1 MKGTDKKKKSKL
13 ITILGILLVI
23 CGVVLIVYPF
33 LEIGLDKKEISQN
46 VSEWDKQKGEV
57 IKDVKSNNK
66 GNQKYPTI
74 NVDGKDI
81 IGKIIVVKTG
91 KQIPILMG
99 ATEENLR
106 GGATLYDNGVF
117 PGEDGTAIVLGHR
130 ETTFGFLEDINVGD
144 EIDIETATGTYKF
157 ELKKTYITDPEDKSI
172 LAQEK
177 DLNLT
182 LVTCYPFRYVG
193 PAPDRF
199 IAKLELIK

>member
-1 MKGTDKKKKSKL
+1 MKGTGKKKSKFV
-13 ITILGILLVI
+13 TILGILLVI
-23 CGVVLIVYPF
+23 CGLALIAYPF
-33 LEIGLDKKEISQN
+33 IEIKLDEKDISKN
-46 VSEWDKQKGEV
+46 ISEWDKKKVEV
-57 IKDVKSNNK
+57 AKEIKTNNK
-66 GNQKYPTI
+66 SNQKYPTVNI
-74 NVDGKDI
+74 DGKDI

-91 KQIPILMG
+91 EQIPILMG

-117 PGEDGTAIVLGHR
+117 PGEEGTAIVLGHR
-130 ETTFGFLEDINVGD
+130 ETTFGFLEDVNIGD
-144 EIDIETATGTYKF
+144 EIDVETVTGTYKF
-157 ELKKTYITDPEDKSI
+157 KLKKTYITNPEDKSI

>member
-1 MKGTDKKKKSKL
+1 MKGTGKKKSKFV
-13 ITILGILLVI
+13 TILGILLVI
-23 CGVVLIVYPF
+23 CGLVLIAYPF
-33 LEIGLDKKEISQN
+33 IEIKLDEKDISKN
-46 VSEWDKQKGEV
+46 ISEWDKKKVEV
-57 IKDVKSNNK
+57 AKEVKTNNK
-66 GNQKYPTI
+66 SNQKYPTVNI
-74 NVDGKDI
+74 DGKDI

-91 KQIPILMG
+91 EQIPILMG

-117 PGEDGTAIVLGHR
+117 PGEEGTAIVLGHR
-130 ETTFGFLEDINVGD
+130 ETTFGFLEDVNIGD
-144 EIDIETATGTYKF
+144 EIDVETVTGTYKF
-157 ELKKTYITDPEDKSI
+157 KLKKTYITNPEDESI

>member
-1 MKGTDKKKKSKL
+1 MKGTGKKKSKFV
-13 ITILGILLVI
+13 TILGILLVI
-23 CGVVLIVYPF
+23 CGLVLIAYPF
-33 LEIGLDKKEISQN
+33 IEIKLDEKDISKN
-46 VSEWDKQKGEV
+46 ISEWDKKKVEV
-57 IKDVKSNNK
+57 AKEVKTNNK
-66 GNQKYPTI
+66 SNQKYPTVNI
-74 NVDGKDI
+74 DGKDI

-91 KQIPILMG
+91 EQIPILMG

-117 PGEDGTAIVLGHR
+117 PGEEGTAIVLGHR
-130 ETTFGFLEDINVGD
+130 ETTFGFLEDVNIGD
-144 EIDIETATGTYKF
+144 EIDVETVTGTYKF
-157 ELKKTYITDPEDKSI
+157 KLKKTYITNPEDKSI

>member
-1 MKGTDKKKKSKL
+1 MKGTGKKSKFV
-13 ITILGILLVI
+13 TILGILLVI
-23 CGVVLIVYPF
+23 CGLALIAYPF
-33 LEIGLDKKEISQN
+33 IEIKLDEKDISKN
-46 VSEWDKQKGEV
+46 ISEWDKKKVEV
-57 IKDVKSNNK
+57 AKEVKTNNK
-66 GNQKYPTI
+66 SNQKYPTVNI
-74 NVDGKDI
+74 DGKDI

-91 KQIPILMG
+91 EQIPILMG

-117 PGEDGTAIVLGHR
+117 PGEEGTAIVLGHR
-130 ETTFGFLEDINVGD
+130 ETTFGFLEDVNIGD
-144 EIDIETATGTYKF
+144 EIDVETVTGTYKF
-157 ELKKTYITDPEDKSI
+157 KLKKTYITNPEDKSI

>member
-1 MKGTDKKKKSKL
+1 MKGTGKKKSKFV
-13 ITILGILLVI
+13 TILGVLLVI
-23 CGVVLIVYPF
+23 CGLALIAYPF
-33 LEIGLDKKEISQN
+33 IEIKLDEKDISKN
-46 VSEWDKQKGEV
+46 ISEWDKKKVEV
-57 IKDVKSNNK
+57 AKEVKTNNK
-66 GNQKYPTI
+66 SNQKYPTVNI
-74 NVDGKDI
+74 DGKDI

-91 KQIPILMG
+91 EQIPILMG

-117 PGEDGTAIVLGHR
+117 PGEEGTAIVLGHR
-130 ETTFGFLEDINVGD
+130 ETTFGFLEDVNIGD
-144 EIDIETATGTYKF
+144 EIDVETVTGTYKF
-157 ELKKTYITDPEDKSI
+157 KLKKTYITNPEDKSI

-199 IAKLELIK
+199 IAKLELVK

>member
-1 MKGTDKKKKSKL
+1 MKGTGKKKSKFV
-13 ITILGILLVI
+13 TILGVLLVI
-23 CGVVLIVYPF
+23 CGLALIVYPF
-33 LEIGLDKKEISQN
+33 IEIKLDEKDISKN
-46 VSEWDKQKGEV
+46 ISEWDKKKVEV
-57 IKDVKSNNK
+57 AKDVKTNNK
-66 GNQKYPTI
+66 SNQKYPTVNI
-74 NVDGKDI
+74 DGKDI

-91 KQIPILMG
+91 EQIPILMG

-117 PGEDGTAIVLGHR
+117 PGEEGTAIVLGHR
-130 ETTFGFLEDINVGD
+130 ETTFGFLEDVNIGD
-144 EIDIETATGTYKF
+144 EIDVETVTGTYKF
-157 ELKKTYITDPEDKSI
+157 KLKKTYITNPEDKSI

>member
-1 MKGTDKKKKSKL
+1 MKGTGKKKSKFV
-13 ITILGILLVI
+13 TTLGVLLVI
-23 CGVVLIVYPF
+23 CGLALIAYPF
-33 LEIGLDKKEISQN
+33 IEIKLDEKDISKN
-46 VSEWDKQKGEV
+46 ISEWDKKKVEV
-57 IKDVKSNNK
+57 AKDVKTNNK
-66 GNQKYPTI
+66 SNQKYPTVNI
-74 NVDGKDI
+74 DGKDI

-91 KQIPILMG
+91 EQIPILMG

-117 PGEDGTAIVLGHR
+117 PGEEGTAIVLGHR
-130 ETTFGFLEDINVGD
+130 ETTFGFLEDVNIGD
-144 EIDIETATGTYKF
+144 EIDVETVTGTYKF
-157 ELKKTYITDPEDKSI
+157 KLKKTYITNPEDKSI

-199 IAKLELIK
+199 IAKLELVK

>member
-1 MKGTDKKKKSKL
+1 MKGTGKKKSKFL
-13 ITILGILLVI
+13 TILGVLLVI
-23 CGVVLIVYPF
+23 CGLALIVYPF
-33 LEIGLDKKEISQN
+33 IEIKLDEKDISKN
-46 VSEWDKQKGEV
+46 ISEWDKKKVEV
-57 IKDVKSNNK
+57 AKDVKTNNK
-66 GNQKYPTI
+66 SNQKYPTVNI
-74 NVDGKDI
+74 DGKDI

-91 KQIPILMG
+91 EQIPILMG

-117 PGEDGTAIVLGHR
+117 PGEEGTAIVLGHR
-130 ETTFGFLEDINVGD
+130 ETTFGFLEDVNIGD
-144 EIDIETATGTYKF
+144 EIDVETVTGTYKF
-157 ELKKTYITDPEDKSI
+157 KLKKTYITNPEDKSI

-199 IAKLELIK
+199 IAKLELVK

>member
-1 MKGTDKKKKSKL
+1 MKGTGKKKSKFV
-13 ITILGILLVI
+13 TILGVLLVI
-23 CGVVLIVYPF
+23 CGLALIAYPF
-33 LEIGLDKKEISQN
+33 IEIKLDEKDISKN
-46 VSEWDKQKGEV
+46 ISEWDKKKVEV
-57 IKDVKSNNK
+57 AKEVKTNNK
-66 GNQKYPTI
+66 SNQKYPTVNI
-74 NVDGKDI
+74 DGKDI

-91 KQIPILMG
+91 EQIPILMG

-117 PGEDGTAIVLGHR
+117 PGEEGTAIVLGHR
-130 ETTFGFLEDINVGD
+130 ETTFGFLEDVNIGD
-144 EIDIETATGTYKF
+144 EIDVETVTGTYKF
-157 ELKKTYITDPEDKSI
+157 KLKKTYITNPEDKSI

>member
-1 MKGTDKKKKSKL
+1 MKGTGKKKSKFV
-13 ITILGILLVI
+13 TILGILLVI
-23 CGVVLIVYPF
+23 CGLALIAYPF
-33 LEIGLDKKEISQN
+33 IEIKLDEKDILKNI
-46 VSEWDKQKGEV
+46 SEWDKKKVEV
-57 IKDVKSNNK
+57 AKEVKTNNK
-66 GNQKYPTI
+66 SNQKYPTVNI
-74 NVDGKDI
+74 NGKDI

-91 KQIPILMG
+91 EQIPILMG

-117 PGEDGTAIVLGHR
+117 PGEEGTAIVLGHR
-130 ETTFGFLEDINVGD
+130 ETTFGFLEDVNIGD
-144 EIDIETATGTYKF
+144 EIDVETVTGTYKF
-157 ELKKTYITDPEDKSI
+157 KLKKTYITNPEDKSI

>member
-1 MKGTDKKKKSKL
+1 MKGTGKKKSKFV
-13 ITILGILLVI
+13 TILGVLLVI
-23 CGVVLIVYPF
+23 CGLALIVYPF
-33 LEIGLDKKEISQN
+33 IEIKLDEKDISKN
-46 VSEWDKQKGEV
+46 ISEWDKKKVEV
-57 IKDVKSNNK
+57 AKEVKTNNK
-66 GNQKYPTI
+66 SNQKYPTVNI
-74 NVDGKDI
+74 DGKDI

-91 KQIPILMG
+91 EQIPILMG

-117 PGEDGTAIVLGHR
+117 PGEEGTAIVLGHR
-130 ETTFGFLEDINVGD
+130 ETTFGFLEDVNIGD
-144 EIDIETATGTYKF
+144 EIDVETVTGTYKF
-157 ELKKTYITDPEDKSI
+157 KLKKTYITNPEDKSI

>member
-1 MKGTDKKKKSKL
+1 MKGTGKKKSKFV
-13 ITILGILLVI
+13 TILGVLLVI
-23 CGVVLIVYPF
+23 CGLALIAYPF
-33 LEIGLDKKEISQN
+33 IEIKLDEKDISKN
-46 VSEWDKQKGEV
+46 ISEWDKKKVEV
-57 IKDVKSNNK
+57 AKEVKTNNK
-66 GNQKYPTI
+66 SNQKYPTVNI
-74 NVDGKDI
+74 DGKDI

-91 KQIPILMG
+91 EQIPILMG

-117 PGEDGTAIVLGHR
+117 PGEEGTAIVLGHR
-130 ETTFGFLEDINVGD
+130 ETTFGFLEDVKIGD
-144 EIDIETATGTYKF
+144 EIDVETVTGTYKF
-157 ELKKTYITDPEDKSI
+157 KLKKTYITNPEDKSI

>member
-1 MKGTDKKKKSKL
+1 MKGTGKKKSKFV
-13 ITILGILLVI
+13 TILGILLVI
-23 CGVVLIVYPF
+23 CGLALIVYPF
-33 LEIGLDKKEISQN
+33 IEIKLDEKDISKN
-46 VSEWDKQKGEV
+46 ISEWDKKKVEV
-57 IKDVKSNNK
+57 AKEVKTNNK
-66 GNQKYPTI
+66 SNQKYPTVNI
-74 NVDGKDI
+74 DGKDI

-91 KQIPILMG
+91 EQIPILMG

-117 PGEDGTAIVLGHR
+117 PGEEGTAIVLGHR
-130 ETTFGFLEDINVGD
+130 ETTFGFLEDVNIGD
-144 EIDIETATGTYKF
+144 EIDVETVTGTYKF
-157 ELKKTYITDPEDKSI
+157 KLKKTYITNPEDKSI

>member
-1 MKGTDKKKKSKL
+1 MKGTGKKKSKFV
-13 ITILGILLVI
+13 TILGILLVI
-23 CGVVLIVYPF
+23 CGLILIAYPF
-33 LEIGLDKKEISQN
+33 IEIKLDEKDISKN
-46 VSEWDKQKGEV
+46 ISEWDKKKVEV
-57 IKDVKSNNK
+57 AKEVKTNNK
-66 GNQKYPTI
+66 SNQKYPTVNI
-74 NVDGKDI
+74 DGKDI

-91 KQIPILMG
+91 EQIPILMG

-117 PGEDGTAIVLGHR
+117 PGEEGTAIVLGHR
-130 ETTFGFLEDINVGD
+130 ETTFGFLEDVNIGD
-144 EIDIETATGTYKF
+144 EIDVETVTGTYKF
-157 ELKKTYITDPEDKSI
+157 KLKKTYITNPEDKSI

>member
-1 MKGTDKKKKSKL
+1 MKGTGKKKSKFV
-13 ITILGILLVI
+13 TILGVLLVI
-23 CGVVLIVYPF
+23 CGLALIAYPF
-33 LEIGLDKKEISQN
+33 IEIKLDEKDISKN
-46 VSEWDKQKGEV
+46 ISEWDKKKVEV
-57 IKDVKSNNK
+57 AKDVKTNNK
-66 GNQKYPTI
+66 SNQKYPTVNI
-74 NVDGKDI
+74 DGKDI

-91 KQIPILMG
+91 EQIPILMG

-117 PGEDGTAIVLGHR
+117 PGEEGTAIVLGHR
-130 ETTFGFLEDINVGD
+130 ETTFGFLEDVNIGD
-144 EIDIETATGTYKF
+144 EIDVETVTGTYKF
-157 ELKKTYITDPEDKSI
+157 KLKKTYITNPEDKSI

>member
-1 MKGTDKKKKSKL
+1 MKGTGKKKSKFV
-13 ITILGILLVI
+13 TILGVLLVI
-23 CGVVLIVYPF
+23 CGLALIAYPF
-33 LEIGLDKKEISQN
+33 IEIKLDEKDISKN
-46 VSEWDKQKGEV
+46 ISEWDKKKVEV
-57 IKDVKSNNK
+57 AKDVKTNNK
-66 GNQKYPTI
+66 SNQKYPTVNI
-74 NVDGKDI
+74 DGKDI

-91 KQIPILMG
+91 EQIPILMG

-117 PGEDGTAIVLGHR
+117 PGEEGTAIVLGHR
-130 ETTFGFLEDINVGD
+130 ETTFGFLEDVNIGD
-144 EIDIETATGTYKF
+144 EIDVETVTGTYKF
-157 ELKKTYITDPEDKSI
+157 KLKKTYITNPEDKSI

-199 IAKLELIK
+199 IAKLELVK

>member
-1 MKGTDKKKKSKL
+1 MKGTGKKKSKFV
-13 ITILGILLVI
+13 TILGILLVI
-23 CGVVLIVYPF
+23 CGLALIAYPF
-33 LEIGLDKKEISQN
+33 IEIKLDEKDISKN
-46 VSEWDKQKGEV
+46 ISEWDKKKVEV
-57 IKDVKSNNK
+57 AKEVKTNNK
-66 GNQKYPTI
+66 SNQKYPTVNI
-74 NVDGKDI
+74 DGKDI

-91 KQIPILMG
+91 EQIPILMG

-117 PGEDGTAIVLGHR
+117 PGEEGTAIVLGHR
-130 ETTFGFLEDINVGD
+130 ETTFGFLEDVNIGD
-144 EIDIETATGTYKF
+144 EIDVETVTGTYKF
-157 ELKKTYITDPEDKSI
+157 KLKKTYITNPEDKSI

>member
-1 MKGTDKKKKSKL
+1 MKGTGKKKSKFV
-13 ITILGILLVI
+13 TILGILLVI
-23 CGVVLIVYPF
+23 CGLALIAYPF
-33 LEIGLDKKEISQN
+33 IEIKLDEKDISKN
-46 VSEWDKQKGEV
+46 ISEWDKKKVEV
-57 IKDVKSNNK
+57 AKEVKTNNK
-66 GNQKYPTI
+66 SNQKYPTVNI
-74 NVDGKDI
+74 NGKDI

-91 KQIPILMG
+91 EQIPILMG

-117 PGEDGTAIVLGHR
+117 PGEEGTAIVLGHR
-130 ETTFGFLEDINVGD
+130 ETTFGFLEDVNIGD
-144 EIDIETATGTYKF
+144 EIDVETVTGTYKF
-157 ELKKTYITDPEDKSI
+157 KLKKTYITNPEDKSI

>member
-1 MKGTDKKKKSKL
+1 MKGTGKKKSKFL
-13 ITILGILLVI
+13 TILGVLLVI
-23 CGVVLIVYPF
+23 CGLALIVYPF
-33 LEIGLDKKEISQN
+33 IEIKLDEKDISKN
-46 VSEWDKQKGEV
+46 ISEWDKKKV
-57 IKDVKSNNK
+57 DVAKDVKTNNK
-66 GNQKYPTI
+66 SNQKYPTVNI
-74 NVDGKDI
+74 DGKDI

-91 KQIPILMG
+91 EQIPILMG

-117 PGEDGTAIVLGHR
+117 PGEEGTAIVLGHR
-130 ETTFGFLEDINVGD
+130 ETTFGFLEDVNIGD
-144 EIDIETATGTYKF
+144 EIDVETVTGTYKF
-157 ELKKTYITDPEDKSI
+157 KIKKTYITNPEDKSI

-199 IAKLELIK
+199 IAKLELVK